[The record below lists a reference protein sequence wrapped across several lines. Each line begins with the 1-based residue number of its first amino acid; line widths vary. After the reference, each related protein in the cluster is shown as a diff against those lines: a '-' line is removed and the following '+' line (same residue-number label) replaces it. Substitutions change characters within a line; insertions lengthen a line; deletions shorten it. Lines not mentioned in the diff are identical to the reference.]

1 MQGHNGMNLVK
12 NARFY
17 VSAEGKKALKC
28 YVRRS
33 WLVYGTTATIESTQS
48 KTQPQA
54 NRPTDKPIN

>member
-1 MQGHNGMNLVK
+1 MNLVK